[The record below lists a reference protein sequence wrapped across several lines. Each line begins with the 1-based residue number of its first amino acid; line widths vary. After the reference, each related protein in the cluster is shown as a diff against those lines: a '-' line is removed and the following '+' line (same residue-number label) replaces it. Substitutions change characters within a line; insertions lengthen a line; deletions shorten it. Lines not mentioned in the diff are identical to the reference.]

1 MRHLGAAILISAM
14 LSMCGAPAVAQTQVS
29 LPKIEG
35 SYLVVEAS
43 ATADAAADSV
53 VISVRIEG
61 TADTLD
67 GAREAHLA
75 VIGKI
80 AEALKPLGVEADDI
94 KSVGYSSR
102 RNTRHDPATN
112 EEVFV
117 SFTVDSQLQ
126 ITTTVLEKAPEIME
140 ATMASGAAGV
150 NGFTFASSKTAEAR
164 AKAIADA
171 KSRARADAEA
181 LAVASGVVLGS
192 TLGVYLDPWN
202 YEGDLGIPRPISGG
216 MVFGA
221 VRGKFA
227 MSAPESI
234 VFEPQ
239 PVQASATVRLVYET
253 KPIAQ

>member
-1 MRHLGAAILISAM
+1 MRRAFGAIVICGVLA
-14 LSMCGAPAVAQTQVS
+14 MCGAPVIAQTQVS

-53 VISVRIEG
+53 VITVRVEG
-61 TADTLD
+61 SGQTLD
-67 GAREAHLA
+67 AAREAHLA

-80 AEALKPLGVEADDI
+80 GEALAPLGVEAHDI
-94 KSVGYSSR
+94 TSVGYSSR

-117 SFTVDSQLQ
+117 SFAVDSQLQ
-126 ITTTVLEKAPEIME
+126 ITTKALEKAPAIME
-140 ATMASGAAGV
+140 ATLASGAAGV
-150 NGFTFASSKTAEAR
+150 NGFTFASSKTGEAR

-171 KSRARADAEA
+171 TSKARADAEA
-181 LAVASGVVLGS
+181 LAAASGVSLGS

-202 YEGDLGIPRPISGG
+202 YEADLGVPRPIAG
-216 MVFGA
+216 MVWGGGRA
-221 VRGKFA
+221 KFA

-239 PVQASATVRLVYET
+239 PVQMSATVRLVYQT